1 MALTATIY
9 RWQINL
15 SDVDRNVYQ
24 EIDLRLARHPS
35 ETMRYLITR
44 AIAYCLNVEEGL
56 AFSKGLS
63 TAEEPAVWTHDLQG
77 TLTRWIEIG
86 MPAADRLHKARK
98 GCDQVAIYMH
108 QDPAM
113 LRRAIEARP
122 VFKAETIPV
131 YVLEASFL
139 DALEAVLD
147 RQSRFEM
154 VRTDGQLYVT
164 IDGKTIEGTLAQH
177 SLA

>member
-44 AIAYCLNVEEGL
+44 AIAHCLNVEEGL
-56 AFSKGLS
+56 AFSKGLA
-63 TAEEPAVWTHDLQG
+63 TAEEPALGSHDLQG

-86 MPAADRLHKARK
+86 MPSADRLHKARK
-98 GCDQVAIYMH
+98 GCD
-108 QDPAM
+108 
-113 LRRAIEARP
+113 
-122 VFKAETIPV
+122 
-131 YVLEASFL
+131 
-139 DALEAVLD
+139 
-147 RQSRFEM
+147 
-154 VRTDGQLYVT
+154 
-164 IDGKTIEGTLAQH
+164 
-177 SLA
+177 